1 MITAKET
8 SIGPAVKFLR
18 HFAEHQRFYRIK
30 FGSGERALVLIA
42 GMPVPSVKLV
52 RLALG
57 GVIPWQTVWE
67 YNPIRAGG
75 FSDYLHKLKT
85 MFSPALE
92 GSDDSSRYICDAL
105 LGCRSIQEAR
115 ILLLERERLANHS
128 TADVAIDFPGYEP
141 RSIAK
146 NDDWQLGIDSEPE
159 VAAPKGAT
167 IPAVPKRYRIRNEA
181 KQKVL
186 TCVEAPTI
194 TVRAELGLAISA
206 KQARSYR
213 AGAIFLD
220 GAAQGEPFIDIQR
233 EVYNLDH
240 HQGCIRS
247 SATCEQAM
255 VLVRKGLDL
264 RKRDW
269 VVLAN
274 DADLDTILALWVLF
288 NHLRLNEDPEVRA
301 KVIPLL
307 RLQGVIDTH
316 GLEMQDLAALPP
328 DLVHSTSAM
337 LKHLQKQE
345 GILKSYGRWSEMDL
359 VEYIA
364 DRLCAVDD
372 LIYSPENFE
381 QYHEVDELARAEIA
395 NGSVAVACRSDAGVD
410 EVKRQLQRIYGER
423 LGIVIVQDADL
434 SYRMHQIDRS
444 VPVTL
449 DRAYERLNL
458 LDPAVTSGSEN
469 RWGGSPES
477 GGSPRK
483 TGTGLIPTQIIGA
496 IREAFGKP
504 TFVDV
509 ISEIPRAA
517 FLAVAALLPAVALIF
532 AGHLLRDRGYIAVEA
547 IFVSSVVLTITAGLL
562 FWLKARRVP
571 GLYGW
576 RAPTSFGWLNA
587 LPVAFIGA
595 VTGGA
600 WAPGSVGYRMGPAN
614 LYEFNAPAALL
625 FPLAAELLFRGVLLG
640 QLAARLPMQKGGG
653 LGSWPTIMSSVLYA
667 ASTLLL
673 FLSFSNG
680 QLHISQ
686 WVLIV
691 AGALIF
697 GVAAGIARE
706 RSESILSSVLLH
718 WVCAAAL
725 LLSQNLRF

>member
-1 MITAKET
+1 MIIAKET
-8 SIGPAVKFLR
+8 SIGPAVQFLR

-75 FSDYLHKLKT
+75 FSDYIHKLRA
-85 MFSPALE
+85 MFSPAIE
-92 GSDDSSRYICDAL
+92 GSDDSSHYICDAL
-105 LGCRSIQEAR
+105 LGCQSIQEAR
-115 ILLLERERLANHS
+115 TLLLERERLANHS
-128 TADVAIDFPGYEP
+128 TADVAIDFARYER
-141 RSIAK
+141 RSITK
-146 NDDWQLGIDSEPE
+146 NDDWKLGLDSAPE
-159 VAAPKGAT
+159 ASSPKRAT
-167 IPAVPKRYRIRNEA
+167 TPAVPDRYRIRNQA
-181 KQKVL
+181 KRKVL

-220 GAAQGEPFIDIQR
+220 GAAQGEPFIDVQR

-274 DADLDTILALWVLF
+274 DADLDTIFALWVLF
-288 NHLRLNEDPEVRA
+288 NHLRLNEDPAVRA
-301 KVIPLL
+301 KVMPLL
-307 RLQGVIDTH
+307 RLQSVIDTH

-328 DLVHSTSAM
+328 DLVHVTSAM
-337 LKHLQKQE
+337 LKHLQQQE
-345 GILKSYGRWSEMDL
+345 IILKSYGRWSEMDL
-359 VEYIA
+359 VEYLA
-364 DRLCAVDD
+364 DRLRAVDEV
-372 LIYSPENFE
+372 IYSPENFE
-381 QYHEVDELARAEIA
+381 QFHEVDELARGEIA
-395 NGSVAVACRSDAGVD
+395 DGSVAVACRSDAGVD
-410 EVKRQLQRIYGER
+410 EVERQLQRTYGER
-423 LGIVIVQDADL
+423 LGIVIFQSADS
-434 SYRMHQIDRS
+434 SYRMRQIDRNL
-444 VPVTL
+444 PATL

-458 LDPAVTSGSEN
+458 LDPAVTGGSEN
-469 RWGGSPES
+469 RWAGSTES

-483 TGTGLIPTQIIGA
+483 TGTGLNPTQIVGA
-496 IREAFGKP
+496 IREAFWKP
-504 TFVDV
+504 TLVDV
-509 ISEIPRAA
+509 VSEIPRAA

-532 AGHLLRDRGYIAVEA
+532 AGNLLRDRGYIAVEA
-547 IFVSSVVLTITAGLL
+547 VFFSSVVLTITAGAL
-562 FWLKARRVP
+562 FGLKARRVP

-587 LPVAFIGA
+587 LPAAFIGA
-595 VTGGA
+595 VIGGA
-600 WAPGSVGYRMGPAN
+600 WAPGSVGYRMGPDN

-625 FPLAAELLFRGVLLG
+625 LPLAAELLFRGVILG
-640 QLAARLPMQKGGG
+640 QLAARLPMQKSGGRW
-653 LGSWPTIMSSVLYA
+653 SWPTLMSSALYA
-667 ASTLLL
+667 AATLLL

-680 QLHISQ
+680 QLQSNQ

-725 LLSQNLRF
+725 LLSQSLRF

>member
-1 MITAKET
+1 MIIAKET
-8 SIGPAVKFLR
+8 SIGPAIQFLR

-75 FSDYLHKLKT
+75 FSDYIHKLKA
-85 MFSPALE
+85 MFSPAIE
-92 GSDDSSRYICDAL
+92 GSDDSCHYICDAL
-105 LGCRSIQEAR
+105 LGCQSIQEAR
-115 ILLLERERLANHS
+115 TLLLERERLANHS
-128 TADVAIDFPGYEP
+128 TADVAIDFPGYEGK
-141 RSIAK
+141 SSAK
-146 NDDWQLGIDSEPE
+146 NDDWQLGFHSAPT
-159 VAAPKGAT
+159 VASPKRAT
-167 IPAVPKRYRIRNEA
+167 SLAVPSRYRIRNEA
-181 KQKVL
+181 KHKVL

-194 TVRAELGLAISA
+194 TVRADHGLAISA

-220 GAAQGEPFIDIQR
+220 GAAQGEPFIDVQR

-264 RKRDW
+264 RKRNW
-269 VVLAN
+269 IVLAN
-274 DADLDTILALWVLF
+274 DSDLDTILALWVLF
-288 NHLRLNEDPEVRA
+288 NHLRLNEDPDVCA
-301 KVIPLL
+301 KVMPLL

-328 DLVHSTSAM
+328 DLVHLTSAM
-337 LKHLQKQE
+337 LKNLQKQE
-345 GILKSYGRWSEMDL
+345 IILKRYGRWSERDL

-364 DRLCAVDD
+364 DRLCAIDE
-372 LIYSPENFE
+372 LIYAPENFE
-381 QYHEVDELARAEIA
+381 LYHEVDELARAEIA
-395 NGSVAVACRSDAGVD
+395 DGSVAVACRSDAGVD
-410 EVKRQLQRIYGER
+410 EVERQLQRIYGER
-423 LGIVIVQDADL
+423 LGIVIFQDADT
-434 SYRMHQIDRS
+434 SYRMRQIDRNL
-444 VPVTL
+444 PATL

-458 LDPAVTSGSEN
+458 LDPAVTGGSEN
-469 RWGGSPES
+469 RWAGSTES

-483 TGTGLIPTQIIGA
+483 TGTALIPTQIVAA

-504 TFVDV
+504 VLVDV
-509 ISEIPRAA
+509 VSEIPQAA

-532 AGHLLRDRGYIAVEA
+532 AGNLLRDRGYLAVEA
-547 IFVSSVVLTITAGLL
+547 VFLSAVVLTLTAGVL

-587 LPVAFIGA
+587 LPAAFLGA

-600 WAPGSVGYRMGPAN
+600 WAPGSVGYRMGPDN
-614 LYEFNAPAALL
+614 LVEFTAPAALFL
-625 FPLAAELLFRGVLLG
+625 PLAAELLFRGVILG
-640 QLAARLPMQKGGG
+640 HLAARLPMQKSVGPW
-653 LGSWPTIMSSVLYA
+653 SWPTLLSSVLYA
-667 ASTLLL
+667 AATLLL

-680 QLHISQ
+680 RLQISQ

-691 AGALIF
+691 AGALTF
-697 GVAAGIARE
+697 GVAAGVARE

-718 WVCAAAL
+718 WVCAVAL
-725 LLSQNLRF
+725 LLSQTLRF